1 MRETNDT
8 HLASFTRSMSTS
20 LMKAKR
26 DKLPAL
32 TCIFTYV
39 CVCVCCFCSSATPT
53 HLRVCYPT
61 RLTAYACVCVQQCP
75 PIISVIEHVPFRVF
89 ICLRVSVCLCS
100 VYQLCL
106 CCDGAFHPFRTVKLS
121 FIVVVEFLLIPAVL
135 LPLLTFV
142 AFILGF
148 YCLFAW

>member
-1 MRETNDT
+1 MHIHVR
-8 HLASFTRSMSTS
+8 
-20 LMKAKR
+20 
-26 DKLPAL
+26 
-32 TCIFTYV
+32 
-39 CVCVCCFCSSATPT
+39 VCVCCFCSSATPT

-61 RLTAYACVCVQQCP
+61 RLTVYVCVCVQQCP

-89 ICLRVSVCLCS
+89 ICLRVCVCLCS

-121 FIVVVEFLLIPAVL
+121 FIVVVEFLLMPAVL
-135 LPLLTFV
+135 LQLLTFV
-142 AFILGF
+142 AFIPGF